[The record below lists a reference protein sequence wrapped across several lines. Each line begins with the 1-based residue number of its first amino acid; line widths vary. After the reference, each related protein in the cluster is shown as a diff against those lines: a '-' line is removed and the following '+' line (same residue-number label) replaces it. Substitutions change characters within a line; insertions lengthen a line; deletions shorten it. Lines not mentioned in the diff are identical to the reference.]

1 MNHMKQTAAVLA
13 LILAL
18 GTTVAMTS
26 CDISEFGNDD
36 QTLASTEKDEDT
48 GKTDEG
54 SADEGNTDV
63 SDTSAVTTTDGNDTT
78 PGTTETTPGGTG
90 TDTTP
95 GTSTPGTSTPG
106 TSTPGTS
113 TPDTSTPGID
123 DTTTAA
129 DRAFAAIRATASAD
143 AYAVDMTQTMNGT
156 NAFYRIMATGLQS
169 ENAMLSN
176 KANATNNQTG
186 ATSNMECYVQ
196 GDWCYVIVDGDS
208 FRFQTTGLEGSSM
221 MMSYNGYL
229 WVESFLTPKADA
241 SIFENVTETSQEANG
256 FKLRVITYTINE
268 GNATRAFGH
277 MFGESSGAPSIG
289 KMQVTV
295 TIDEA
300 TGYLQTYLVNFDL
313 KASAETTVTVDLKMA
328 FGSYGNATVTLP
340 ENCQEF
346 TDRTPNTN
354 SPSPENSPNAPEI
367 SNPNVG
373 ENQKPD
379 DPGLDKNDQMS
390 GDSSTDKDEQTSTRP
405 NTDAYLGGSVNGSL
419 AQDKIDKEEQEENRE
434 EVLPAE
440 TTAIADASNEAA
452 PEAFVRPTA

>member
-26 CDISEFGNDD
+26 CDISESGNDD

-54 SADEGNTDV
+54 SADEGNPDV
-63 SDTSAVTTTDGNDTT
+63 SDTSAVTTPDGNDTP

-90 TDTTP
+90 TDT
-95 GTSTPGTSTPG
+95 TPG

-221 MMSYNGYL
+221 MMSYNG
-229 WVESFLTPKADA
+229 
-241 SIFENVTETSQEANG
+241 
-256 FKLRVITYTINE
+256 
-268 GNATRAFGH
+268 
-277 MFGESSGAPSIG
+277 
-289 KMQVTV
+289 
-295 TIDEA
+295 
-300 TGYLQTYLVNFDL
+300 
-313 KASAETTVTVDLKMA
+313 
-328 FGSYGNATVTLP
+328 
-340 ENCQEF
+340 
-346 TDRTPNTN
+346 
-354 SPSPENSPNAPEI
+354 
-367 SNPNVG
+367 
-373 ENQKPD
+373 
-379 DPGLDKNDQMS
+379 
-390 GDSSTDKDEQTSTRP
+390 
-405 NTDAYLGGSVNGSL
+405 
-419 AQDKIDKEEQEENRE
+419 
-434 EVLPAE
+434 
-440 TTAIADASNEAA
+440 
-452 PEAFVRPTA
+452 